1 MSGAVTALLICLAG
15 GIGAALRLVLDSLI
29 RTRLTTT
36 YPLGTTIINV
46 TGSLLLGLLTGLT
59 AAQLLQ
65 QPFQLIMGTGLLGGY
80 TTFSAAS
87 FETVRLLEDRQ
98 YLAAALNSLGMLISC
113 TAAAALGYGV
123 ALLIYGQG
131 NGGCV
136 NGCR

>member
-1 MSGAVTALLICLAG
+1 VSGAVTALLICLAG

-29 RTRLTTT
+29 RTRLKTT
-36 YPLGTTIINV
+36 YPIGTTIINV

-59 AAQLLQ
+59 AGQFLQ

>member
-1 MSGAVTALLICLAG
+1 VSGAVTALLICLAG

-29 RTRLTTT
+29 RTRLKTT
-36 YPLGTTIINV
+36 YPIGTTIINV

-59 AAQLLQ
+59 AGQLLQ
-65 QPFQLIMGTGLLGGY
+65 QPFQLMMGTGLLGGY

-123 ALLIYGQG
+123 ALLIYGQV

>member
-1 MSGAVTALLICLAG
+1 VSGAVTALLICLAG

-29 RTRLTTT
+29 RTRLKTT
-36 YPLGTTIINV
+36 YPIGTTIINV

-59 AAQLLQ
+59 AGQLLK

>member
-1 MSGAVTALLICLAG
+1 VSGAVTALLICLAG

-29 RTRLTTT
+29 RTRLKTT
-36 YPLGTTIINV
+36 YPIGTTIINV

-123 ALLIYGQG
+123 ALLIYGQV

>member
-1 MSGAVTALLICLAG
+1 VSGAVTALLICLAG

-29 RTRLTTT
+29 RTRLKTT
-36 YPLGTTIINV
+36 YPIGTTIINV